1 MSRNC
6 EYRTGV
12 AQLQVSSS
20 LNLIISNKLDHKILH
35 VNQVILLMMIY
46 YKIVSGIRK
55 KLFNVC
61 FNLILLSFYILV
73 LTIPTLTTF

>member
-1 MSRNC
+1 VNNC

-12 AQLQVSSS
+12 AQLQVTSS
-20 LNLIISNKLDHKILH
+20 LSLIISNKLDILH
-35 VNQVILLMMIY
+35 VNQVILLMIY

-61 FNLILLSFYILV
+61 FNLILLSLYILV
-73 LTIPTLTTF
+73 LTIPTLTTC

>member
-1 MSRNC
+1 MNNC

-12 AQLQVSSS
+12 AQLQVTSS
-20 LNLIISNKLDHKILH
+20 LSLIISNKLDILH
-35 VNQVILLMMIY
+35 VNQVILLMIY

-61 FNLILLSFYILV
+61 FNLILLSLYILV
-73 LTIPTLTTF
+73 LTIPTLTTC